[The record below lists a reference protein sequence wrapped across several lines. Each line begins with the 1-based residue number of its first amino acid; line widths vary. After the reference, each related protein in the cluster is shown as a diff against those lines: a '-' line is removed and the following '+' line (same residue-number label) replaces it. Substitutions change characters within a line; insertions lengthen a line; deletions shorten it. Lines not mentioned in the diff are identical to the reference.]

1 MADITKQYLDYT
13 GLQTLVTN
21 IKKTFIKDASLSVSA
36 GDSSVAVTL
45 NHVKG
50 DGSTGGSSTVKFA
63 GGDGVKVSYSDDSSL
78 ISVKGTQASKDAL
91 GVVKLADSS
100 TAIKDASAE
109 SANKDYATTAYAVKD
124 YVDAQIAGLSAA
136 LEFKG
141 EINSSNASTELT
153 AKATSMGDVYV
164 ATGNKFTYNNVTLEN
179 GDLAIVKEDA
189 AADKP
194 SEIIVV
200 ERNLDGAVTAAEALG
215 DGYVVLGSG
224 DQKVKKSTVKVGAD
238 ASSAAAEN
246 TLATEK
252 WVEGAIQGLDVTAF
266 QLATAGDHKL
276 TIKQIQEVDGKISA
290 TDTSIA
296 FEDTHE
302 ASKVSVTKIGE
313 LSDSSLNVQDALEY
327 VYNNAGVTSFG
338 GKKGEITVD
347 TAATADGSVK
357 FAIGDDKKLTASVV
371 YSEGTVTTA
380 ALDASGILT
389 FYNVKQ
395 GTTGKIE
402 QDASVAVLEAI
413 TKDDI
418 EKLF

>member
-50 DGSTGGSSTVKFA
+50 DASTKGAYTVKFA
-63 GGDGVKVSYSDDSSL
+63 GGDGVKVSYANDSSL
-78 ISVKGTQASKDAL
+78 ISVTGTQATNAAL

-100 TAIKDASAE
+100 AAIKGASAE

-141 EINSSNASTELT
+141 EISSTDASTKLT
-153 AKATSMGDVYV
+153 DTATSKGDVYV

-179 GDLAIVKEDA
+179 GDLAIVKADA
-189 AADKP
+189 SAGTHSD
-194 SEIIVV
+194 IIVV

-215 DGYVVLGSG
+215 DGYVVLGG
-224 DQKVKKSTVKVGAD
+224 GEQKVKKSTVKVGTD

-290 TDTSIA
+290 ADTSIA

-302 ASKVSVTKIGE
+302 ASKVSVTKIGD
-313 LSDSSLNVQDALEY
+313 LSDLNVQAALQY
-327 VYNNAGVTSFG
+327 VYDNAGVTSFG
-338 GKKGEITVD
+338 GQKGDITVD
-347 TAATADGSVK
+347 TDASVDGSVK
-357 FAIGDDKKLTASVV
+357 FAIGDGKKLTASVV
-371 YSEGTVTTA
+371 YSEGTVTTVA
-380 ALDASGILT
+380 QDASGKLT

-395 GTTGKIE
+395 GANGKIA
-402 QDASVAVLEAI
+402 QDTSVAVLEAI
-413 TKDDI
+413 TDASI
-418 EKLF
+418 ISLF